1 MIPAW
6 WEGGELLA
14 LDTTTASLALLTHHT
29 KWGSRDTFGLYCH
42 DLGWKGR
49 EGGLLLE
56 VPDVAIAL
64 QGGSRSKERRG
75 QN

>member
-1 MIPAW
+1 MYFSTKCETISQHFCNKVIPAW

-49 EGGLLLE
+49 GGGYFWKSLM
-56 VPDVAIAL
+56 
-64 QGGSRSKERRG
+64 
-75 QN
+75 